1 MSASGH
7 IARTHQRSPGRWAK
21 GRRRYRVFSC
31 AAHVGHL
38 DQPRAMSDDDR
49 AELAH
54 RREQWAKAKAGQQF
68 ERVQPIR

>member
-1 MSASGH
+1 
-7 IARTHQRSPGRWAK
+7 
-21 GRRRYRVFSC
+21 
-31 AAHVGHL
+31 
-38 DQPRAMSDDDR
+38 MSDDDR